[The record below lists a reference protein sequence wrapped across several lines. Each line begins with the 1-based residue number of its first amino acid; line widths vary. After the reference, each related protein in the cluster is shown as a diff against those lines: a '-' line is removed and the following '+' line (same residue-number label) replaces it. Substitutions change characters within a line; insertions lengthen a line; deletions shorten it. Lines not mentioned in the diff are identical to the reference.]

1 LERVT
6 KFWGAKM
13 FGFSEQKFGGHG
25 PPGYAYGTV
34 LNEQNTMN
42 GMCTKMTPISMCL
55 QQATIE

>member
-1 LERVT
+1 
-6 KFWGAKM
+6 M